1 MSKPPFAP
9 PRPRFTDDLLRTGL
23 QLHQSGRGE
32 EAASHYQRVLA
43 AEPKHPAANHLL
55 GLVFLARGDA
65 GAAVDHITRAVTA
78 RPNDA
83 QYLCNLG
90 VALNAA
96 ARHEEAV
103 TALQRAV
110 RINPEF
116 AEAWSNLGMAYRE
129 LRRFD
134 EAAEA
139 YRRAIAIRPNEAGFH
154 YNLANALSG
163 AGDIVPAEESYREAL
178 RLRPGYPAAANAFAG
193 LLDEEGRYDEG
204 LKLVDAALG
213 PAANDAQLHL
223 RRARLL
229 EHQGSLEEAV
239 AGYDR
244 TLALRPGFGEAHQH
258 RARLVRHAGHD
269 SAMAALEALFEDE
282 GAPLDDRIFAGFG
295 LGKAL
300 ADIGEHSAS
309 VEVFLSANRMHRA
322 RTPFSLEKA
331 KAELVSDLDRVGD
344 VAAGVEGES
353 GGPIF
358 IVGLP
363 RAGKSTIE
371 AILSRHSGVT
381 PARELPTMNR
391 LYKRLTEEHPGIAL
405 REIPG
410 SRVAQLGHDY
420 LAEARRFAASGTVT
434 VDTMPSNY
442 RLIGVIRAAL
452 PGARIIWC
460 QRDPADHCI
469 AILEKYLTGRGHEYA
484 NDPDELTAFHAAYR
498 AAMDGWRVLVPG
510 AIHFVDAAE
519 LRRDQ
524 RSQTA
529 KLLEFCGLRWDG
541 ACVAEVQSEPQIP
554 VWDRA
559 RAATNR
565 AEHLAAWQ
573 KSRPDLF
580 GKTDAAA

>member
-1 MSKPPFAP
+1 MSKPPSAP
-9 PRPRFTDDLLRTGL
+9 PRAPSTDDLLRTGL
-23 QLHQSGRGE
+23 QLHQSGRAE
-32 EAASHYQRVLA
+32 EAASHYERVLA
-43 AEPKHPAANHLL
+43 VEPKHPAANHLL

-65 GAAVDHITRAVTA
+65 GAAVDSITRAVAA
-78 RPNDA
+78 RPDDA

-96 ARHEEAV
+96 SRHEEAV

-110 RINPEF
+110 RINPKF
-116 AEAWSNLGMAYRE
+116 AEAYSNLGMAYRE

-154 YNLANALSG
+154 YNLGNALSG
-163 AGDIVPAEESYREAL
+163 IGDIVPAEESYREAL

-204 LKLVDAALG
+204 LKFVDAALG

-229 EHQGSLEEAV
+229 EHEGRLEEAV

-244 TLALRPGFGEAHQH
+244 TLTLRPGFGEAHQH
-258 RARLVRHAGHD
+258 RARLVRHAGRD
-269 SAMAALEALFEDE
+269 SAIAAMEALFEDE

-300 ADIGEHSAS
+300 ADIGEHGAS
-309 VEVFLSANRMHRA
+309 VEAFLTANRMHRA
-322 RTPFSLEKA
+322 RTPFSLERA
-331 KAELVSDLDRVGD
+331 KAELVSDLDRVAD
-344 VAAGVEGES
+344 VAVGNDGES
-353 GGPIF
+353 SGPIF

-391 LYKRLTEEHPGIAL
+391 LYNRVTEEYPGIAL
-405 REIPG
+405 REIPR
-410 SRVAQLGHDY
+410 SRIAQLGQDY
-420 LAEARRFAASGTVT
+420 FAEARRFAADGTIT

-442 RLIGVIRAAL
+442 RLIGAIRAAL
-452 PGARIIWC
+452 PRARIVWC
-460 QRDPADHCI
+460 QRKPADHCV
-469 AILEKYLTGRGHEYA
+469 AILEKYLTGHGHEYA
-484 NDPDELTAFHAAYR
+484 NDPGELVAFHAAYR
-498 AAMDGWRVLVPG
+498 QIMDGWRALLPG
-510 AIHFVDAAE
+510 VIHFVDVAE
-519 LRRDQ
+519 LQQDR

-529 KLLEFCGLRWDG
+529 KLLEFCGLRWDEG
-541 ACVAEVQSEPQIP
+541 CVAEVQSEPQIP
-554 VWDRA
+554 AWDRIL
-559 RAATNR
+559 AAANR
-565 AEHLAAWQ
+565 VDHLAAWR
-573 KSRPDLF
+573 KTRPDLF
-580 GKTDAAA
+580 GDEGAEG